1 MISESLRHV
10 LLVLASASF
19 AFGWA
24 ALIWAL
30 VDLMSRLV
38 RSGVLKTE
46 INGVRDWVGAFL
58 FLCAPPFA
66 VFVFALV
73 VW

>member
-10 LLVLASASF
+10 LLVLATASF
-19 AFGWA
+19 AFGWL
-24 ALIWAL
+24 ALVWAL

-38 RSGVLKTE
+38 RAGVLKTE

-58 FLCAPPFA
+58 FLFAPPAA
-66 VFVFALV
+66 VCVFALV
-73 VW
+73 IW